1 MSWEIVAISVIA
13 AMTVIWFIWSDRRAR
28 ASDLNHRA
36 RHFATAP
43 AYRHRSPGANA
54 PAPQA
59 YVPMGLSPSDRMFLE
74 ALAQNAK
81 TKTDAS

>member
-13 AMTVIWFIWSDRRAR
+13 AATVIWFFWSDRRAR
-28 ASDLNHRA
+28 ASDLQHRA

-43 AYRHRSPGANA
+43 AYRHRSPGAEA
-54 PAPQA
+54 SAPQP

-81 TKTDAS
+81 NKADAT